1 LALAEWCAQSGRFS
15 AVHHP
20 GLASH
25 PQHALAA
32 RQMSM
37 FGSMLAVELEGG
49 EDACRRFI
57 DALEL
62 VRPATSLGG
71 PETLVCHPASSTH
84 FGLDPETLSNSAAA
98 PGLLRLSV
106 GLEHITDLIDD
117 ISRALD
123 KSAT

>member
-1 LALAEWCAQSGRFS
+1 
-15 AVHHP
+15 
-20 GLASH
+20 
-25 PQHALAA
+25 
-32 RQMSM
+32 
-37 FGSMLAVELEGG
+37 MLAVELEGG